1 MEHENDSTA
10 ADGVVA
16 VTTTSN
22 SSATTTT
29 HDNDTIFGRNNKLYG
44 MFEETKHQGSD
55 SGSLFWCGILHWQRN
70 KDLFERWRKEEGTQG
85 GGGST
90 TTATQEGT
98 QGEEKQDDKENDKSS
113 STSSSSW
120 WCQFICSFHH
130 SLISLFLFQ
139 IIDRMDSFCDIN

>member
-70 KDLFERWRKEEGTQG
+70 KDLFERWRKEEGTTTVQG
-85 GGGST
+85 GVI
-90 TTATQEGT
+90 ATQEAT
-98 QGEEKQDDKENDKSS
+98 QEEQNHQVDDNNENDKSS
-113 STSSSSW
+113 PSKYMNVAQQHPIIHAFF
-120 WCQFICSFHH
+120 C
-130 SLISLFLFQ
+130 LIVGIGCRL
-139 IIDRMDSFCDIN
+139 DN

>member
-1 MEHENDSTA
+1 MVNANDLD

-16 VTTTSN
+16 VTTTS
-22 SSATTTT
+22 ATTTT
-29 HDNDTIFGRNNKLYG
+29 NDDDTTIFGRNNKLYG

-113 STSSSSW
+113 STSSSSTYTVVA
-120 WCQFICSFHH
+120 QQHP
-130 SLISLFLFQ
+130 
-139 IIDRMDSFCDIN
+139 IIHAFFCLVVGIGYRLDD